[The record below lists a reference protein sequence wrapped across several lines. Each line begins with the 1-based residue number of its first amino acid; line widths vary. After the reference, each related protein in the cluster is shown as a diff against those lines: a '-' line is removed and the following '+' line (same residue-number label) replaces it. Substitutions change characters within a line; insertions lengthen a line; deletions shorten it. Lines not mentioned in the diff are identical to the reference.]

1 MKLRIRYKKSSMALG
16 IVGLFWHICFI
27 HQRSLLKQTQSQ
39 FVFFFFFR
47 LYSYPISKLQF
58 LKKCSC
64 FINAQ
69 VQSQEDVVII
79 WTDEVNPLL
88 LRKHVVAHGPQLV
101 MSCLCMA
108 SQEYVVGQEEGKGRA
123 LLCEQYVKHNTNDA
137 CSVLTLENNS
147 TSSYT

>member
-27 HQRSLLKQTQSQ
+27 HQRSLLKYTQSQ
-39 FVFFFFFR
+39 FCLFFFR
-47 LYSYPISKLQF
+47 LYSYPISKPQF

-69 VQSQEDVVII
+69 VQSQEDVVLI
-79 WTDEVNPLL
+79 WTDEVKLLL
-88 LRKHVVAHGPQLV
+88 LRKHIVAHGLQLV
-101 MSCLCMA
+101 LSCLCRA